1 MIVRV
6 GPNGAKGDFGYL
18 IAQASSLRFLYS
30 ADAATD
36 IGPLTSQ
43 TGASQTINS
52 KSASKPAARV
62 SGKIVSLSTG
72 EKTRNGMVAE
82 LLRQNPTLDD
92 LRQVAAHCKACD
104 L

>member
-43 TGASQTINS
+43 TGASRTINF
-52 KSASKPAARV
+52 
-62 SGKIVSLSTG
+62 
-72 EKTRNGMVAE
+72 
-82 LLRQNPTLDD
+82 
-92 LRQVAAHCKACD
+92 QVGVQAGGPRFRKNSVPINW
-104 L
+104 